1 MYLNVIPSHSQ
12 LTTFLYWCVKNRG
25 SQPSWHQ
32 GLVSWK
38 TIFPWRGGAGGMVSG
53 WFKCC
58 YIYNATVWSD
68 HHCHSKANTR
78 WSFTGCLLLTSSC
91 APWFL
96 GCLVKK
102 MKFLPP
108 TCYTY
113 MLLSIFTSVRWCTP
127 MKIHSIGLQYL
138 HWTISL
144 NGREG
149 KIFFKKLFFYFTWCW
164 E

>member
-1 MYLNVIPSHSQ
+1 MLRTEVLN
-12 LTTFLYWCVKNRG
+12 LLGTRDWFLGKQFFHGGEV
-25 SQPSWHQ
+25 Q
-32 GLVSWK
+32 G
-38 TIFPWRGGAGGMVSG
+38 G
-53 WFKCC
+53 WFQDDSSAVTF
-58 YIYNATVWSD
+58 IMPPSDLITTATLKQTLRSG
-68 HHCHSKANTR
+68 SKYR

-127 MKIHSIGLQYL
+127 MKIHFIGLQYL